1 MSRVA
6 KRHPLL
12 SLNDAV
18 CSRVKVSSVYV
29 LATHGAAY
37 SDANDTLFI
46 RCIVRATAGLAQIC
60 QWSESAAPRRNGG
73 QGGGLEGKVPH
84 QCFQNKACSKTNKSL
99 LKRQQPTKSSDANQ
113 LG

>member
-73 QGGGLEGKVPH
+73 QGGGLEGVWRGKSP
-84 QCFQNKACSKTNKSL
+84 TNVFRTRHVQK
-99 LKRQQPTKSSDANQ
+99 QTNHF
-113 LG
+113 